1 MGVLTDREQKVV
13 NWLKKRN
20 VTTMR
25 NLRHQFNLSHMT
37 VIRALKK
44 YGYFTSYNHNASY
57 YVLHDRPSFNEWGLW
72 GYRNIRFSR
81 HGTLT
86 QTIAVLVENA
96 PAGLTVGELEERL
109 DVKVANLAS
118 RLVHD
123 GILQRELLRGRQAVY
138 LATAAKVGSR
148 QYEKRQEQL
157 QQLARGRAE
166 LPTECSP
173 MDVIEVLRQMIISRD
188 VNADQLA
195 RQLKNHG
202 VHITASKVR
211 RVIEYYSLEKKRRST
226 RSRS

>member
-1 MGVLTDREQKVV
+1 MFTDREQKVV

-20 VTTMR
+20 VATMR
-25 NLRHQFNLSHMT
+25 HLRHQFNLSHMT

-57 YVLHDRPSFNEWGLW
+57 YVLHDLPSFNEWGLW

-123 GILQRELLRGRQAVY
+123 GILKRELLWGRQAVY
-138 LATAAKVGSR
+138 LATAAEVGSR
-148 QYEKRQEQL
+148 QYEKRQELL
-157 QQLARGRAE
+157 QQHAGGSAE
-166 LPTECSP
+166 LPVECSP
-173 MDVIEVLRQMIISRD
+173 MDVIEVLRQMVIARD
-188 VNADQLA
+188 VSADQLA
-195 RQLKNHG
+195 RQLKNRG
-202 VHITASKVR
+202 VHITAGKVR
-211 RVIEYYSLEKKRRST
+211 RVIEYYALEKKRRST